1 MLLDSSGELL
11 GPLVNCVDVTA
22 APSDPGHL
30 QVSPVYQ
37 LFTYISIFT
46 DTNNWI
52 LLYLGYFVII
62 LFWRFG
68 KLL

>member
-46 DTNNWI
+46 DTDN
-52 LLYLGYFVII
+52 
-62 LFWRFG
+62 
-68 KLL
+68 